1 MAVDFG
7 TFSLERR
14 FAVAP
19 EVLWRLLIESEARA
33 AWGAPS
39 DEDVLIVEESDVR
52 PGGRD
57 RHRCGPQD
65 NPMYIV
71 DTVWFRLSSPEVAAF
86 TESVRVEEEYMTV
99 SLVAYDLVADGD
111 GTRLK
116 VDVAVSSFVGPDGIG
131 DHESGWTSALARLER
146 LLPEL
151 LAPAG

>member
-19 EVLWRLLIESEARA
+19 EVLWRLLIES
-33 AWGAPS
+33 
-39 DEDVLIVEESDVR
+39 VEESDVR

-57 RHRCGPQD
+57 RHRCGPKD

-71 DTVWFRLSSPEVAAF
+71 DTVWFRLSSPDLAAF

-99 SLVAYDLVADGD
+99 SLVAYDLAADGD